1 MLVAA
6 AAYLFLM
13 QPWASGNPSHA
24 LNVYFGAA
32 AIVVL
37 AILPPRWRLGV
48 VLTGVFVAMFVGY
61 FVAEAIRAA

>member
-1 MLVAA
+1 MLAAA

-32 AIVVL
+32 AIVAL

-48 VLTGVFVAMFVGY
+48 VITGVFVALFVGY
-61 FVAEAIRAA
+61 FAAGVIRAA